1 MGSISFVYSKY
12 IHTKNPNQKMKLA
25 FASLAGLAASRSLT
39 SDFQSFKNKYA
50 KLYSPLEETRRF
62 NIWKENLAFVERHNR
77 DYEAGLETYTVA
89 MNEFA
94 DLTNAE
100 FHTRYLA
107 MTQESAQIR
116 LNYQCP
122 VNWSDD
128 GDANPDAVDWRTTA
142 NPQSTV
148 AVTSVKDQGS
158 CGSCWSFGGAA
169 AFESAMCLD
178 GQQDC
183 TSWTGAS
190 EQQLVDCGN
199 KDNAALGPYYDMA
212 CNGGWIDNAL
222 YYVMQTGYLDNY
234 DDYPYVSGTTR
245 QAGTCVADPSTSAGN
260 LSTCGATAKNSESE
274 LQGALSQVG
283 AVGIAIDAGGVGFQ
297 LYSGGV
303 YTSSTCSSSRLNHAV
318 TAVGYGADADGT
330 PYWTV
335 KNSWGTAWGD
345 QGYILMRRNYN
356 NMCGVAATP
365 AYAIA

>member
-1 MGSISFVYSKY
+1 MGTSFK
-12 IHTKNPNQKMKLA
+12 KMKLLGV
-25 FASLAGLAASRSLT
+25 ASALGLAASAT
-39 SDFQSFKNKYA
+39 VNHDWNSFKARFGKKYA
-50 KLYSPLEETRRF
+50 TAAEETRRF

-128 GDANPDAVDWRTTA
+128 GSGIADSVDWRTTA

-183 TSWTGAS
+183 SSWTGAS

-222 YYVMQTGYLDNY
+222 YYIQQTGFIDGFDN
-234 DDYPYVSGTTR
+234 YPYVSGSTKK
-245 QAGTCVADPSTSAGN
+245 AVNCVADASNSVGSISN
-260 LSTCGATAKNSESE
+260 CGATTKNSESE
-274 LQGALSQVG
+274 LTSALAQVG
-283 AVGIAIDAGGVGFQ
+283 AIGIAIDAGGIGFQ

-303 YTSSTCSSSRLNHAV
+303 YVSSTCSSTRLNHAV
-318 TAVGYGADADGT
+318 TAVGYGNLSGQD
-330 PYWTV
+330 YFTV

-345 QGYILMRRNYN
+345 NGYILMAANRNN
-356 NMCGVAATP
+356 QCGVAATP